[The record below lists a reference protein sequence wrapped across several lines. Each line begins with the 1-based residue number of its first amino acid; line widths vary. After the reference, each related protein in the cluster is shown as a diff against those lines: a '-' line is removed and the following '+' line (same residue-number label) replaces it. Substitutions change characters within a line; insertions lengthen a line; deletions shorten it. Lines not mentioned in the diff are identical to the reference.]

1 MINGLAIS
9 VLVTASAIT
18 FLAHL
23 CLPGFLLPERALTAF
38 IAVSAA
44 IGISYVLIGLPL
56 HLLLKRLGLCRL
68 RHYAVSGAGVAGMCG
83 AALEIVLA
91 PERSA
96 AGWLGLAPVVAMY
109 SLVGAFCAATF

>member
-1 MINGLAIS
+1 
-9 VLVTASAIT
+9 VTASAIT

-44 IGISYVLIGLPL
+44 IGISYALIGLPL
-56 HLLLKRLGLCRL
+56 HLLLLKRLGLCRL

-96 AGWLGLAPVVAMY
+96 AGWLGSAPVVAMY